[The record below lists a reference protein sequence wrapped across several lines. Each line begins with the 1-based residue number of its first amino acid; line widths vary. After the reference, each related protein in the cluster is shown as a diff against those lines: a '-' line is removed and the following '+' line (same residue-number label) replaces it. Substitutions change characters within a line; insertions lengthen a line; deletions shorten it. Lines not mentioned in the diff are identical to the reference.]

1 MKQIFYHINNPKDSS
16 AERWI
21 YEVWKDGFLSLGMKL
36 TPISD
41 SNFVSAL
48 KSVDEAVL
56 MTDICVLNLPKYSEF
71 LSARR
76 KTGLKTAAWV
86 HWPLIKEINYNEKFF
101 HGDGFADLYF
111 GERENDGEAFIR
123 DTGKKYVCI
132 PHAASPRLHQSEIN
146 TSQCKWDIV
155 YLGSR
160 LPKKKWFEENIL
172 YQLKKE
178 KGLKVLIIGSGWK
191 KNDSYLNLVRFI
203 LKRIKN
209 KNLKALFDQMT
220 VKIKPEEEGCLYR
233 SAKICLN
240 FHERDEYGSQ
250 PHYIVNSRTF
260 KIPACGG
267 FQICDEV
274 PAIRKYFSDQE
285 VVMCPIN
292 KQAWMQTIHYYL
304 QNDIARVQI
313 QQAGAK
319 RARLNHLSPS
329 RCLQLLE
336 LLKLK

>member
-1 MKQIFYHINNPKDSS
+1 MKQVFYHINNPEDNS

-21 YEVWKDGFLSLGMKL
+21 YEVWKDGFLTLGMKL

-56 MTDICVLNLPKYSEF
+56 MTDICVLKLPKYCEF

-76 KTGLKTAAWV
+76 KAGLKIATWV
-86 HWPLIKEINYNEKFF
+86 HWPLIKEVKHNEKFF
-101 HGDGFADLYF
+101 RGEGFADLYF

-123 DTGKKYVCI
+123 DTGKKYFCI
-132 PHAASPRLHQSEIN
+132 PHAASPILHQSEVN

-178 KGLKVLIIGSGWK
+178 KGLNVLIIGSGWN

-209 KNLKALFDQMT
+209 KNLKTLFDQMT
-220 VKIKPEEEGCLYR
+220 VKIKPEQEGALYR

-240 FHERDEYGSQ
+240 FHEREKDGSQ

-274 PAIRKYFSDQE
+274 PAIRKYFTDQE
-285 VVMCPIN
+285 VVMCPLNKDTWIN
-292 KQAWMQTIHYYL
+292 TIYYYL
-304 QNDIARVQI
+304 KNERERLQI
-313 QQAGAK
+313 QRKGTQ
-319 RARLNHLSPS
+319 RAELHHFSPS
-329 RCLQLLE
+329 RCLDLLE
-336 LLKLK
+336 FLKSK